1 MPGMWGVERPG
12 RRDTG
17 VIRLIRCRMCALVF
31 IRPLPLV
38 GSNLRALAEST
49 VNLRVSCPFRRR
61 ANWPA
66 NCTEDLDVSVP
77 CGGSMR
83 PYLILLT
90 VVLMAAAAFAQS
102 PLPYSGCFYGCAPFI
117 PRITTPEI
125 SFQQYSPNPVGA
137 RNATTGLIAGATNS
151 TLSQIQGSTSSVY
164 SVAVW
169 EQGGDAPLIT
179 PEVRLW
185 PETVGREG
193 HIMRGPMHDGMLED
207 HMRAEQFRDAHPFEA
222 RVGEERMREMHSR
235 DEHPRDQRSREERAS
250 EEARIDWTYIN
261 GPVNPSAEASG
272 IKKAGRTYTNDDVKR
287 QNDKNGMVKYD
298 DKTEKI

>member
-1 MPGMWGVERPG
+1 
-12 RRDTG
+12 
-17 VIRLIRCRMCALVF
+17 
-31 IRPLPLV
+31 
-38 GSNLRALAEST
+38 
-49 VNLRVSCPFRRR
+49 
-61 ANWPA
+61 
-66 NCTEDLDVSVP
+66 
-77 CGGSMR
+77 MR
-83 PYLILLT
+83 PYLLLVA
-90 VVLMAAAAFAQS
+90 VVLMAAAALGQS

-169 EQGGDAPLIT
+169 EKGGDAPIIA
-179 PEVRLW
+179 PEIRLW

-193 HIMRGPMHDGMLED
+193 HIMRGPTHDGMLEE
-207 HMRAEQFRDAHPFEA
+207 HMRAEGFREEHPFEA
-222 RVGEERMREMHSR
+222 RAREEHVREMHPR
-235 DEHPRDQRSREERAS
+235 DERSREERAS
-250 EEARIDWTYIN
+250 EEARVDWTYIN
-261 GPVNPSAEASG
+261 GPVNPAAEANG
-272 IKKAGRTYTNDDVKR
+272 VKKAGRVYSNDDVKR